1 MKIDMH
7 MYIWEN
13 IRSEDNEMVDNC
25 AGDRARGSW
34 LTLFMKEKGYEG
46 YEDQRDFKEE

>member
-1 MKIDMH
+1 
-7 MYIWEN
+7 
-13 IRSEDNEMVDNC
+13 MVDNC

-46 YEDQRDFKEE
+46 YEDQRDFKEEGAGLLTVQRCG